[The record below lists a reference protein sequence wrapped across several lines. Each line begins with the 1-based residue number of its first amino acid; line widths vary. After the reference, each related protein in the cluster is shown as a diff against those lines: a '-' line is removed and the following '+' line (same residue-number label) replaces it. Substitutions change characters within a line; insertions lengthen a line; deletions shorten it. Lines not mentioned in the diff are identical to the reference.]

1 MEHKNNEYTEQENS
15 EDIEQENFAIRHE
28 LSLGRLE
35 DIAFAYEGVL
45 EFKDYFTKLAKF
57 MLDLE
62 QIRLMVAK
70 GKMKTLEIEE
80 LAKINGE
87 LYQDILPENYDESYA
102 NPAHAVAR
110 LGKDFG
116 QMFSLLVAEMRSGI
130 PYVFENRQN
139 DLTILNELFIQ
150 VHSCFTGNAPPSSEE
165 VRDVLYWYASDYCD
179 VFLERRI
186 EEQIDPRH
194 SFAID
199 MVKNSNLDDLT
210 YLYQYG
216 EYISDHLIETA
227 KHIMSLP
234 EETIQSMA
242 DVYTEGFR
250 IGYLYNVDKDLSLKK
265 TVNIYYCLGFEKM
278 VRAAIANFAKMGLT
292 AIALRAPSSV
302 ITNKN
307 YERQRLGYCGAI
319 PNKQY
324 YYDHRFDQGLF
335 LDRAYM
341 NRRLDVMKN
350 TFERN
355 KELAST
361 LAGPGLI
368 ETFGEKPFTP
378 VAKDEAISYSD
389 KQRELS
395 LELDSKASI
404 LTNQYIN
411 PEERSFT
418 IIAYPVSD
426 IGKDFK
432 AIFDE
437 TIKLNTLDAN
447 LYENVQQAMIDALDQ
462 GEYVHILGSGENK
475 TDLKVSLA
483 KLNDPEKETIF
494 ENCVADVNI
503 PVGEVFTTP
512 VLEGTNGILHIDKTF
527 LDGVQYHDL
536 ELEFKDGMIT
546 DYSCKNFDNPEE
558 NRKML
563 LENVLF
569 RHPTLPMSEF
579 AIGTNTTA
587 FVMAKKYGIEEE
599 LPVLITEKMGPH
611 FAIGD
616 TCYSWAED
624 IKTYNNKNGK
634 RIIAKENSISAKR
647 KEDPG
652 KAYYQCHTDITIPY
666 QDIKEIAVVKGDGQR
681 VPLIREGR
689 FVLPGTEVLNEPL
702 EEL

>member
-1 MEHKNNEYTEQENS
+1 MEQKNRVNTEQENN
-15 EDIEQENFAIRHE
+15 ENIERENYAIRHG
-28 LSLGRLE
+28 LCVGRLE
-35 DIAFAYEGVL
+35 DIAYEYEGVFAF
-45 EFKDYFTKLAKF
+45 EDYFTKVAKF
-57 MLDLE
+57 LLDLE
-62 QIRLMVAK
+62 RVRLMVAE
-70 GKMKTLEIEE
+70 GKMKVLGIEE
-80 LAKINGE
+80 MAKINHR
-87 LYQDILPENYDESYA
+87 LYEDILPENYEESYGS
-102 NPAHAVAR
+102 PAYAVNQ

-116 QMFSLLVAEMRSGI
+116 QMFSLLYAEMRSGI
-130 PYVFENRQN
+130 PYVFENQQN
-139 DLTILNELFIQ
+139 YLTILFELFIQ
-150 VHSCFTGNAPPSSEE
+150 VHSCFTGEEAPSTEE
-165 VRDVLYWYASDYCD
+165 IKDILYWHASDYCD

-194 SFAID
+194 SFAINIVQKSD
-199 MVKNSNLDDLT
+199 LDDPS

-216 EYISDHLIETA
+216 EYISDHLMETA
-227 KHIMSLP
+227 KHIMNLP

-250 IGYLYNVDKDLSLKK
+250 IGYLYNVDKDLSFKK
-265 TVNIYYCLGFEKM
+265 TVNIYYRLGFEKM
-278 VRAAIANFAKMGLT
+278 VRCAIANFAKMGLT
-292 AIALRAPSSV
+292 ATAFRAPSSV

-319 PNKQY
+319 PNQQY
-324 YYDHRFDQGLF
+324 HYDHRFDQGLF

-350 TFERN
+350 TFEKN
-355 KELAST
+355 KEFAST

-378 VAKDEAISYSD
+378 VAKEEAIVYSD
-389 KQRELS
+389 EQRALS

-404 LTNQYIN
+404 LTNKYIK

-418 IIAYPVSD
+418 IIAYPVAD

-447 LYENVQQAMIDALDQ
+447 LYEEVQQTMIDVLDQ

-483 KLNDPEKETIF
+483 KLNDPTKETIF

-512 VLEGTNGILHIDKTF
+512 VLEGTTGILHIDKTF

-546 DYSCKNFDNPEE
+546 DYSCKNFDDPEE

-563 LENVLF
+563 LENVLS
-569 RHPTLPMSEF
+569 RHPTLPISEF

-634 RIIAKENSISAKR
+634 EIIAKENSISAKR

-652 KAYYQCHTDITIPY
+652 SAYYQCHTDITIPY
-666 QDIKEIAVVKGDGQR
+666 QDIKEIAVVKEDGQR
-681 VPLIREGR
+681 IPLIQWGR

-702 EEL
+702 TEL